1 MDRESIV
8 FLIDASPAMLESA
21 PAPVAA
27 SIPGAAP
34 RSRTYLDV
42 AVECAHGMLRSRI
55 VSAPGDKQG
64 VLFFHTRESR
74 GLDDAPGGLSVREG
88 VYVDQRMSVPS
99 ARRIQDLADL
109 VGPEGNAR
117 FRAKVGSGP
126 TPAPDDGYYDAL
138 LRAHH
143 VAREMLNDHPPGA
156 RVAKRALLFT
166 NRDDPLRPGED
177 GRELVSQWREFR
189 NVHRVDVRLFTLPRA
204 APPRGDGDDRY
215 DRDDDDEAG
224 RDGITAR
231 VLGLG
236 REDGPVRTRE
246 FDPSVFYH
254 HLVDREDD
262 DAEDAAVGRD
272 RSEPSTEPSGSSVDV
287 RSGSAYA
294 GGHELVACSADR
306 VERLTLDFRRSSRR
320 RRGSRATTLRFGAGD
335 RDAVAVRLHAPLAE
349 AKRPKPVA
357 LHSRDLSEVYA
368 DTVFVSTAVGEYVAP
383 EHLTRKCVEYG
394 GSRVVLTR
402 AEIAEAKRACGVEGA
417 HVLGFRPR
425 DDVLRRWAQTARPA
439 RFMTPADESTQP
451 GATAAFSALVDAM
464 ARRRVVAVVAFAR
477 VGERDAGVRC
487 AALVPSE
494 TEDGQVNGMH
504 VVYLPFMDDVRHPER
519 AHDRRS
525 VDPREREREGEG
537 EGEDEDEVVGS
548 RGATEAQI
556 RAAEEAVDALAVHSY
571 DPSDISNPT
580 LARHYLALESQAL
593 NRAWTAEDDDGIG
606 DATEPPGEDELA
618 ALGAR
623 EPVEAFK
630 AAAYGAN
637 HDEEVAA
644 AAAAGARGTKRK
656 AALGGGLGDDAV
668 DYRALAQAGDLDR
681 VVAARLKE
689 YCKAN
694 GLPTTGVK
702 ATLVERVAAH
712 ALGA

>member
-1 MDRESIV
+1 
-8 FLIDASPAMLESA
+8 MLEPA

-126 TPAPDDGYYDAL
+126 PPAPDDGYYDAL

-204 APPRGDGDDRY
+204 ASPRGDGDDRY
-215 DRDDDDEAG
+215 DRYDEAG

-236 REDGPVRTRE
+236 REDRPVRTRE

-254 HLVDREDD
+254 HLVDRDDDDDD
-262 DAEDAAVGRD
+262 DAEDAARDAAVGRD
-272 RSEPSTEPSGSSVDV
+272 RREPSNEPSGSVSSVDV
-287 RSGSAYA
+287 RSGSAYT

-368 DTVFVSTAVGEYVAP
+368 DTVFVSAAVGEYVAP

-402 AEIAEAKRACGVEGA
+402 AEMAEAKRACGVEGA

-451 GATAAFSALVDAM
+451 GATAAFAALVDAM

-494 TEDGQVNGMH
+494 TEDGQVNGLH

-519 AHDRRS
+519 AHDRRR
-525 VDPREREREGEG
+525 VDPRERERDGEG
-537 EGEDEDEVVGS
+537 EGEDEVVGS

-580 LARHYLALESQAL
+580 LARHYRALESQAL
-593 NRAWTAEDDDGIG
+593 NRAWTADDDDGTG

-623 EPVEAFK
+623 EPAEALK

-644 AAAAGARGTKRK
+644 ATAAGAAGARGTKRK
-656 AALGGGLGDDAV
+656 TALGGGLGDDAV
-668 DYRALAQAGDLDR
+668 DYKALAQAGDLDR